1 MALRV
6 FDVPI
11 TVPRRDEYV
20 ANGAARQAGWAYLG
34 RPVEW
39 PLDIVACPDSDY
51 QPLIR
56 QQYGRYRL
64 NLH

>member
-1 MALRV
+1 
-6 FDVPI
+6 
-11 TVPRRDEYV
+11 
-20 ANGAARQAGWAYLG
+20 
-34 RPVEW
+34 VEW